1 MGPQLG
7 AVDIQYLMELQ
18 QVNLLKPLD
27 KFINILGYIALIR
40 SEFKTARPNGEQIID
55 ELDQKFMISYRKQN
69 ANKK

>member
-27 KFINILGYIALIR
+27 KFINILNYIALIR

-55 ELDQKFMISYRKQN
+55 ELDQKFMISYRKQK

>member
-27 KFINILGYIALIR
+27 KFINILVYIALIR

>member
-1 MGPQLG
+1 M
-7 AVDIQYLMELQ
+7 
-18 QVNLLKPLD
+18 NLLKPLD